1 MRRAMTAVI
10 TVAVF
15 AGTVTAID
23 KAGMQIGGRRV
34 ATEFRPRVFVIDC
47 DFEADANV
55 ADQNHCQ
62 NELLHN

>member
-1 MRRAMTAVI
+1 MRRAMTTVI

-15 AGTVTAID
+15 AGTITAVD
-23 KAGMQIGGRRV
+23 KASVQIGGRRE
-34 ATEFRPRVFVIDC
+34 AAEFRPRVFVIDC